1 MLSKAGTFENCSWVY
16 GNDTALQQRYSWS
29 RPTPGIPFSNTSNR
43 TRITL
48 EGCLAVC
55 GRGSDYYPWDTVN
68 STITTWLLPILGM
81 LLQAPFESNA
91 FRRTVLAITR
101 WVGSPMASLSY
112 VLWNIKVSGKCAL
125 MVDMALPYDDNIPGR
140 HSNWA
145 SMRDS
150 FYILTTMNQYQ
161 IRPRISTKKEA
172 EGLLRIVLFSKDLR
186 LLKDKTLLQK
196 RARLAEQLRAG
207 RKRGVVPIYIST
219 WWFLFALALSIQSA
233 FGDLGHNTTAHDL
246 ALGLLLSWLPVLI
259 LCSIVDRNPVTAD
272 DVRRR
277 LNKLIDSVRLALQ
290 DEQIR
295 REYINTFQDQPEAER
310 MKEWIDSV
318 SLESRFMYEF
328 FVGFA
333 GQGRVR
339 WFYGVAHSIICNIEN
354 CYIAERGRNWLHNE
368 MEARTHLILGP
379 VDDEGPLWFDF
390 RDLWQIIGAVTIVGS
405 TIAGAFILS
414 YYTPTPFGVGDACL
428 VDLFASARLTSTTA
442 VDATTVSVFATSPE
456 SPTTWGGV
464 SVEDF
469 AIKCLVACLSILPL
483 MDKPH
488 RLRQAE
494 HTLRSHLGSFHDLTF
509 QQKSELLFFRPLEV
523 INAAWLLYIVMAQT
537 VGYYRSCSCVT
548 SVWGNSGGYL
558 DFSQSDVTNSP
569 WVKWYW
575 TTGTI
580 LAVSVTGIAM
590 VYVVA
595 EWCLQSHLSTDDYN
609 SARSGVRSVRRFRR
623 LMLPVRN
630 ALHAVIAPLAAVWS
644 RIEGLLGLSCRP
656 QKSILWTKEITY
668 LYSTTLKPAHH
679 PADSAN
685 LTPPNPQVELQDY
698 DSFKSTT
705 LPSRQHRDAFSRSHY
720 YQPRRDS
727 DSDTFTQTPLIAPPS
742 TSHSPARSHTDWD
755 VDALSHTWSRI
766 HHRTGA
772 AAPRLRSTGLAA
784 GSPWSGPPIALVYG
798 WVNRGS
804 RV

>member
-1 MLSKAGTFENCSWVY
+1 
-16 GNDTALQQRYSWS
+16 
-29 RPTPGIPFSNTSNR
+29 
-43 TRITL
+43 
-48 EGCLAVC
+48 
-55 GRGSDYYPWDTVN
+55 
-68 STITTWLLPILGM
+68 
-81 LLQAPFESNA
+81 
-91 FRRTVLAITR
+91 
-101 WVGSPMASLSY
+101 
-112 VLWNIKVSGKCAL
+112 
-125 MVDMALPYDDNIPGR
+125 MALPYDDNIPGR
-140 HSNWA
+140 HSDWA

-414 YYTPTPFGVGDACL
+414 YYTPTVGLGCRSGGYMIFGTISFSLLALEMLVWWICSRPPASHPPPQWMRRPSLYLQRHPRVLRLGEGFVRGLRLIYVSCL
-428 VDLFASARLTSTTA
+428 TA
-442 VDATTVSVFATSPE
+442 
-456 SPTTWGGV
+456 
-464 SVEDF
+464 VEDF

-483 MDKPH
+483 IDKPH

-494 HTLRSHLGSFHDLTF
+494 HTLRSHLDSFHDLTF
-509 QQKSELLFFRPLEV
+509 QQKLELLFFRPLEV

-609 SARSGVRSVRRFRR
+609 SARSGLRSVRRFRR

-656 QKSILWTKEITY
+656 QKSIRWTKEITY

-698 DSFKSTT
+698 DSFKSTI

-755 VDALSHTWSRI
+755 VDALSHTSEPHSSSDWGSSSPPSVYWAGGGIAMERSASE
-766 HHRTGA
+766 GSECFS
-772 AAPRLRSTGLAA
+772 PRAERRYPRQGSDA
-784 GSPWSGPPIALVYG
+784 GSIGRPSLAELGLNNGA
-798 WVNRGS
+798 RKGS
-804 RV
+804 L